1 MIEDITFEEVKFVL
15 FELPFGPIGG
25 EITGYS
31 MDGSNYDFEQEQIIK
46 TDIETSHIFIT

>member
-1 MIEDITFEEVKFVL
+1 MEDIL
-15 FELPFGPIGG
+15 FETNEMIFDLPFIILGG

-31 MDGSNYDFEQEQIIK
+31 MDGNNFDFEQDQIIK